1 MMELDWIKRPSNAW
15 YQLKNLNLEKVP
27 DDEGVYVIWYEDNE
41 DIEGILSKE
50 LIDNFGVKKCV
61 YVGQGVI
68 RDRLGYHRRNDEV
81 QIYEI
86 FGTLHVTWAS
96 VPAAYQDG
104 VEKYLADK
112 LDPSVG
118 ERRPDV
124 LPIAVNLPI

>member
-1 MMELDWIKRPSNAW
+1 MMKLKWIKCRGNDW
-15 YQLKNLNLEKVP
+15 CRLNEVNLETAP
-27 DDEGVYVIWYEDNE
+27 DDEGVYVIWHENTLDDE
-41 DIEGILSKE
+41 H
-50 LIDNFGVKKCV
+50 CV

-112 LDPSVG
+112 LDPSVR

-124 LPIAVNLPI
+124 PPIAVNLPI